1 MIRLQEIIYEFNINL
16 YNLLKINKNASA
28 QEIELAFRK
37 QAKFYDPEITG
48 NNNNLQFYE
57 ELLLAYKTLI
67 NPESKSEYDEYLQS
81 VGSNMHKE
89 KGETYIDPEEAER
102 R

>member
-16 YNLLKINKNASA
+16 YNLLKISKNASL
-28 QEIELAFRK
+28 QEIELAFGK
-37 QAKFYDPEITG
+37 QAKFYNPEITG

-67 NPESKSEYDEYLQS
+67 NPESRSEYDEYLES

-89 KGETYIDPEEAER
+89 KGETYIDPEEMER

>member
-16 YNLLKINKNASA
+16 YNLLKINKNASE

-48 NNNNLQFYE
+48 NNNNL
-57 ELLLAYKTLI
+57 
-67 NPESKSEYDEYLQS
+67 
-81 VGSNMHKE
+81 
-89 KGETYIDPEEAER
+89 
-102 R
+102 